1 MRNKEGHAEDGGFTL
16 VEMVVSFVIM
26 LMLVTL
32 SVAGVLAYQDYA
44 DYKRQNSYAQT
55 LFSAAQTKLTG
66 YSVRGQMKKL
76 EDAALEKLDLAMIIT
91 PDGSTASES
100 EKGLSAK
107 KGTVYY
113 LVGDR
118 ESYEKYRA
126 GEYDGRSDHESRAYQ
141 ALYGIFDEFLFDK
154 SILNACIAIE
164 FNPDS
169 GQVYSVLYSDKCR
182 KFTYL
187 ETSKNGRVNICDR
200 QETYRNEYMI
210 GYYGLD

>member
-1 MRNKEGHAEDGGFTL
+1 MRNKKGYAEDGGFTL
-16 VEMVVSFVIM
+16 VELVVSFVIM

-66 YSVRGQMKKL
+66 YSVRGQMKNL
-76 EDAALEKLDLAMIIT
+76 EDAASEKLDLAMIVT
-91 PDGSTASES
+91 PDGSMASES

-107 KGTVYY
+107 SGTVYC
-113 LVGDR
+113 LTGDR

-126 GEYDGRSDHESRAYQ
+126 GEYNGKKDRESRAYQ

-154 SILNACIAIE
+154 SILDACIAVE
-164 FNPDS
+164 FNPDC
-169 GQVYSVLYSDKCR
+169 GQVYGVLYSDKCR

-187 ETSKNGRVNICDR
+187 ETTKNGRVNICDR
-200 QETYRNEYMI
+200 QEEYRNEYMI

>member
-1 MRNKEGHAEDGGFTL
+1 MRNKKRQASNEGFTL
-16 VEMVVSFVIM
+16 VELVVSFVIM

-66 YSVRGQMKKL
+66 YSVRGQMKQL
-76 EDAALEKLDLAMIIT
+76 EEAAADRVDLSLIVT
-91 PDGSTASES
+91 PDGTPASES
-100 EKGLSAK
+100 ENAPLIKSGNI
-107 KGTVYY
+107 YY
-113 LVGDR
+113 LIGDR
-118 ESYEKYRA
+118 DSYEKYRA
-126 GEYDGRSDHESRAYQ
+126 GEYEGRNDRESRSYR

-154 SILNACIAIE
+154 SILDACIAIE
-164 FNPDS
+164 FNSDN

-187 ETSKNGRVNICDR
+187 ETNRNGRVNISDR
-200 QETYRNEYMI
+200 QDDYRNEYMI

>member
-1 MRNKEGHAEDGGFTL
+1 MRNRKRQAKDGGFTL
-16 VEMVVSFVIM
+16 VELVVSFVIM

-66 YSVRGQMKKL
+66 YSVRGQMSHLK
-76 EDAALEKLDLAMIIT
+76 ESASDTVDLSLIIT
-91 PDGSTASES
+91 PDGLSASES
-100 EKGLSAK
+100 ERAELVKNGSI
-107 KGTVYY
+107 YC

-126 GEYDGRSDHESRAYQ
+126 GQYDGRNDRESRAYR
-141 ALYGIFDEFLFDK
+141 ALYEIFDEFLFDK
-154 SILNACIAIE
+154 NILDACIAIE
-164 FNPDS
+164 FNPDC
-169 GQVYSVLYSDKCR
+169 GQVYSVLYSDKCS
-182 KFTYL
+182 KFTYM
-187 ETSKNGRVNICDR
+187 ETSRNGRVNINDR
-200 QETYRNEYMI
+200 QEDYRNEYMI

>member
-1 MRNKEGHAEDGGFTL
+1 MRNKEGQAENGGFTL
-16 VEMVVSFVIM
+16 VELVVSFVIM

-32 SVAGVLAYQDYA
+32 SVVGVLAYQDYA

-66 YSVRGQMKKL
+66 YSVRGQMKDL
-76 EDAALEKLDLAMIIT
+76 ENAASEKLDLSMVIT
-91 PDGSTASES
+91 PDGSAASES
-100 EKGLSAK
+100 GKGSSVK
-107 KGTVYY
+107 NGTVYC
-113 LVGDR
+113 LIGDR

-126 GEYDGRSDHESRAYQ
+126 GEYAGRTDRESRSYQ
-141 ALYGIFDEFLFDK
+141 ALYAIFDEFLFDK

-164 FNPDS
+164 FNPDC

-200 QETYRNEYMI
+200 QDEYRNEYMI

>member
-1 MRNKEGHAEDGGFTL
+1 MRNRKRQASDGGFTL
-16 VEMVVSFVIM
+16 VELVVSFVIM

-66 YSVRGQMKKL
+66 YSVRGQMRQLK
-76 EDAALEKLDLAMIIT
+76 ESASDTVDLSLIIT
-91 PDGSTASES
+91 PDGISASES
-100 EKGLSAK
+100 ERAEIVKNGNI
-107 KGTVYY
+107 YC

-126 GEYDGRSDHESRAYQ
+126 GEYDGRNDRESRAYR

-154 SILNACIAIE
+154 NILNACIAIE
-164 FNPDS
+164 FNPDC
-169 GQVYSVLYSDKCR
+169 G
-182 KFTYL
+182 
-187 ETSKNGRVNICDR
+187 
-200 QETYRNEYMI
+200 
-210 GYYGLD
+210 

>member
-1 MRNKEGHAEDGGFTL
+1 MRNRKGQAKDGGFTL
-16 VEMVVSFVIM
+16 VELVVSFVIM

-32 SVAGVLAYQDYA
+32 SVTGVLAYQDYA

-66 YSVRGQMKKL
+66 YSVRGQMTNL
-76 EDAALEKLDLAMIIT
+76 ENAASEKLNLSMVIT
-91 PDGSTASES
+91 PDGNTAAES
-100 EKGLSAK
+100 EKGLLAK
-107 KGTVYY
+107 NGTVYC

-126 GEYDGRSDHESRAYQ
+126 GEYTGRTDRESKAYQ

-164 FNPDS
+164 FNPDC

-200 QETYRNEYMI
+200 QDEYRNEYMI